1 MQTQQCLIP
10 FFKLDNI
17 LSLDLVVSGDK
28 ECLESLPCEL
38 FLLLLKIILSLTGR
52 VLVNHLSILLIFSPA

>member
-28 ECLESLPCEL
+28 ECLESLPREL
-38 FLLLLKIILSLTGR
+38 FLLLLKIILSLTSR
-52 VLVNHLSILLIFSPA
+52 ILVNHLALLLIFSPA